1 MVYAKAFPK
10 WWYFLGVAGRAWG
23 VLLSLVVRG
32 QKAQICALREGLGRG
47 TFMVMPVDMSKILQL
62 PVSDRVKLVQSIWDS
77 IAEIPEAVELTET
90 QRQELDRRLE
100 AYERNP
106 DAGSP
111 WSEVKARILSG
122 Q

>member
-1 MVYAKAFPK
+1 
-10 WWYFLGVAGRAWG
+10 
-23 VLLSLVVRG
+23 
-32 QKAQICALREGLGRG
+32 
-47 TFMVMPVDMSKILQL
+47 MPVDMSKILQL
-62 PVSDRVKLVQSIWDS
+62 PVPDRVKLVQSIWDS

-111 WSEVKARILSG
+111 WPEVRARILSG